1 MFVYCPQSLEIKTKL
16 RFKDCFLGVHLLKF
30 AWWCYVPTCK
40 PNMRI
45 FHTSTHNHAQMYCKS
60 PFNLAFIGEF
70 EKLEEVQ
77 IAILSLYHNQVMKNA
92 DAIAEQDG
100 PTAFRRLLSLG
111 RLLGPRGPWWNNQS
125 LTGAGPASASECCVP
140 ATINRPG

>member
-1 MFVYCPQSLEIKTKL
+1 MY
-16 RFKDCFLGVHLLKF
+16 FK
-30 AWWCYVPTCK
+30 
-40 PNMRI
+40 R
-45 FHTSTHNHAQMYCKS
+45 
-60 PFNLAFIGEF
+60 PFNLPFIGRF
-70 EKLEEVQ
+70 GKLEEVQ

-100 PTAFRRLLSLG
+100 PAAFRLLLSLG

-125 LTGAGPASASECCVP
+125 LTGAGPTSASECCVP